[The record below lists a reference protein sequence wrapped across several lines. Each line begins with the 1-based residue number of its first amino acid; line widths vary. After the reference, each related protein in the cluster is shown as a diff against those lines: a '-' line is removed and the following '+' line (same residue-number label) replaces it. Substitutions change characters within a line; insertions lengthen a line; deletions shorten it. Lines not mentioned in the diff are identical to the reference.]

1 MSKSFNRPRNRDRYI
16 GDHSEEH
23 QSAELA
29 SVVQRTEGLQPWR
42 RVFHVASVVAIGV
55 FVCLAGAESPLA
67 RTMVAGV
74 LTAALVVDWIR
85 LRFVVA
91 NITFFRVFSD
101 LASPREATKLASS
114 TWFLI
119 GALAVL
125 VIAPPRLFFPTM
137 LAFAFADPAASL
149 VGRFRGRRRL
159 GKGTWEGTGVFFL
172 VAATILTPL
181 VGIGVALITA
191 VAAAA
196 VEVLSVGLDDNLT
209 VPPVIAI
216 VLWLAGV

>member
-1 MSKSFNRPRNRDRYI
+1 V
-16 GDHSEEH
+16 
-23 QSAELA
+23 L
-29 SVVQRTEGLQPWR
+29 
-42 RVFHVASVVAIGV
+42 AIGV
-55 FVCLAGAESPLA
+55 FVSHAGAESTLA
-67 RTMVAGV
+67 QAMVAGALV
-74 LTAALVVDWIR
+74 VALVVDWIR

-119 GALAVL
+119 GTLAVL

-137 LAFAFADPAASL
+137 LAFAFADPAAHV
-149 VGRFRGRRRL
+149 VGRLLGTRRL
-159 GKGTWEGTGVFFL
+159 GKGTWEGTAVFFL
-172 VAATILTPL
+172 VAATVLTPL
-181 VGIGVALITA
+181 AGIGAALIAA

-216 VLWLAGV
+216 VLWLAGG